1 MTRRASISQAKR
13 LAGLF
18 CGQYGGVIH
27 AARRAHYVT
36 PTDRAIIAR
45 GWAAANGK
53 TGAFPSGAP
62 YDEYEINDA
71 GFEALEEYLRHARLK
86 REAAV

>member
-1 MTRRASISQAKR
+1 MTKRATSSQAKR

-27 AARRAHYVT
+27 ASRRENYVT

-45 GWAAANGK
+45 GWVSANGK
-53 TGAFPSGAP
+53 IGAFPSGAP

-71 GFEALEEYLRHARLK
+71 GLEAPEEYLRHARLK
-86 REAAV
+86 REAAA